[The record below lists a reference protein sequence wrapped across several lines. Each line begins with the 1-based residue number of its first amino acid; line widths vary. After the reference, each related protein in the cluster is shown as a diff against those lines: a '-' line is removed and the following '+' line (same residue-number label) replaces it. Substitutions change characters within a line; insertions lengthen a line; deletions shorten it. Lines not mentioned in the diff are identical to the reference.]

1 MTLNAGFFS
10 SNDNKQTFENHV
22 VTI

>member
-10 SNDNKQTFENHV
+10 SHDNKQTFENHV